1 VEMTSLG
8 YKTHYI
14 ILKQKNIFHIFY
26 TENEQHHAKKQK
38 NTTEISLLERSQN
51 LKHYINITVWGENIS
66 MNE

>member
-1 VEMTSLG
+1 MTSLG

-38 NTTEISLLERSQN
+38 NTTEINS
-51 LKHYINITVWGENIS
+51 KFAGTITKFKTLHLH
-66 MNE
+66 